1 MREERER
8 GRKHSPINVSEGIQT
23 LLKTSK
29 QHTQANARPETASE
43 THEKR
48 PCVRQE
54 SVFKGIA
61 HSKRKM
67 ILIIIMYS
75 CCFNPVSRVL
85 LFWNF
90 FEDSSFYTTTDPLK
104 KAPYKLFLTLVL
116 TRFQSVSLCTNHS
129 FESVQTSDLE
139 IIKYK

>member
-29 QHTQANARPETASE
+29 QQTHANAGPETASG

-48 PCVRQE
+48 PCIRQE
-54 SVFKGIA
+54 SVLKGIV
-61 HSKRKM
+61 HSKLKI

-75 CCFNPVSRVL
+75 CCFNPVSCY
-85 LFWNF
+85 F
-90 FEDSSFYTTTDPLK
+90 FFGT
-104 KAPYKLFLTLVL
+104 
-116 TRFQSVSLCTNHS
+116 
-129 FESVQTSDLE
+129 
-139 IIKYK
+139 